1 MITLPLLFNDV
12 DGYEVLVI
20 ILVVLIFFGPKS
32 IPGIA
37 KTLGKALFSIRNASE
52 EIKSEIRKSG
62 VDIKKDLNIEQI
74 LKQPE
79 EELLKP
85 MDQIFSDIGNT
96 MHYEGSKINTVI
108 QQQSE
113 SEHLTSEAS
122 SSEPES
128 MEPSKENTKLTQ
140 ENTPSND
147 V

>member
-1 MITLPLLFNDV
+1 MVTMPLLFNDV

-85 MDQIFSDIGNT
+85 MDQVFSDIGNT
-96 MHYEGSKINTVI
+96 MHYEESKINTVI
-108 QQQSE
+108 DQQSVG
-113 SEHLTSEAS
+113 EHTTSEAS
-122 SSEPES
+122 IAEPES
-128 MEPSKENTKLTQ
+128 TEQSAESTKLTQ

>member
-1 MITLPLLFNDV
+1 MPLLFNDV

-85 MDQIFSDIGNT
+85 MDQVFSDIGNT
-96 MHYEGSKINTVI
+96 MHYEESKINTVI
-108 QQQSE
+108 DQQSVG
-113 SEHLTSEAS
+113 EHTTSEAS
-122 SSEPES
+122 IAEPES
-128 MEPSKENTKLTQ
+128 TEQSAESTKLTQ